1 MFESLSDRLQTVFQ
15 KLGGKGKL
23 TEDDVREGMKQV
35 RIALLEADVN
45 LKVVKE
51 FVAKVTEQAIGEEVT
66 KSLTPAQQVIK
77 IVNAQL
83 VELLGTANVPLQEA
97 KPGPTVLMLVG
108 LQGSGKTTLAAK
120 LALYLR
126 KKGKRPLLVA
136 ADIYRPAAI
145 TQLESLGRQLNI
157 PVYSEGTEADPAD
170 IARNALQRA
179 RLDGLNYVLVDTAGR
194 LQIDERLMEELERID
209 GAVQPTEKLLVVD
222 SMIGQEAVR
231 VAEEFNRRVGLSG
244 VVMTKIDGDARGGAA
259 LSVRA
264 VTGVPIKFLST
275 GEKIEADTLE
285 PFHPDRLASR
295 ILGMGDMLSLI
306 ERAEQIYD
314 EDQAKK
320 MEKKLRKGSFDF
332 EDFLSAMQQMRQ
344 LGPLQQILAMIP
356 GMGQMARDEELV
368 SEKDLKRIEAI
379 IFSMTKQERRNPE
392 LIKGRRKE
400 RIAKGS
406 GTQMQDVTSLVSQF
420 KQMQRMMKKMGGG
433 GGGRG
438 GGQLDP
444 REIMR
449 RLR

>member
-15 KLGGKGKL
+15 KLGSKGKL

-35 RIALLEADVN
+35 RLALLEADVN
-45 LKVVKE
+45 FKVVKD

-66 KSLTPAQQVIK
+66 KSLTPAQQVVK
-77 IVNAQL
+77 IVHQEL
-83 VELLGTANVPLQEA
+83 IDLLGQANVPLAEA
-97 KPGPTVLMLVG
+97 KPGPTVLLLLG

-120 LALYLR
+120 LALNLR

-136 ADIYRPAAI
+136 ADVYRPAAI
-145 TQLESLGRQLNI
+145 TQIESLGRQLNI
-157 PVYSEGTEADPAD
+157 PVHSEGTEADPPE

-179 RLDGLNYVLVDTAGR
+179 RLEGLNYVIVDTAGR
-194 LQIDERLMEELERID
+194 LQIDERLMEELERIS
-209 GAVQPTEKLLVVD
+209 ATVHPTEKLLVVD

-244 VVMTKIDGDARGGAA
+244 VVMTKVDGDARGGAA

-264 VTGVPIKFLST
+264 VTGVPIKFLSS
-275 GEKIEADTLE
+275 GEKVDADTLE
-285 PFHPDRLASR
+285 PFYPDRLASR

-314 EDQAKK
+314 EDQARK

-332 EDFLSAMQQMRQ
+332 EDFLGAMQQMRK
-344 LGPLQQILAMIP
+344 LGPLQQILGMIP
-356 GMGQMARDEELV
+356 GMSQLARNEELV
-368 SEKDLKRIEAI
+368 SEKEMKRIEAI
-379 IFSMTKQERRNPE
+379 IFSMTRQERRNPDI
-392 LIKGRRKE
+392 IKGRRKE

-406 GTQMQDVTSLVSQF
+406 GTQIQDVTGLVSQF
-420 KQMQRMMKKMGGG
+420 KQMQRMMKKLSGGK
-433 GGGRG
+433 
-438 GGQLDP
+438 GGQIDP
-444 REIMR
+444 RELMR

>member
-1 MFESLSDRLQTVFQ
+1 MFESLSDRLQSVFQ
-15 KLGGKGKL
+15 KLGSKGKL

-35 RIALLEADVN
+35 RLALLEADVN
-45 LKVVKE
+45 FKVVKD

-77 IVNAQL
+77 IVHNQL
-83 VELLGTANVPLQEA
+83 IELLGKANTPLVEA
-97 KPGPTVLMLVG
+97 KPGPTVLLLVG

-136 ADIYRPAAI
+136 ADVYRPAAI

-157 PVYSEGTEADPAD
+157 PVYSEGTQADPPE

-179 RLDGLNYVLVDTAGR
+179 RLEGLNYVIVDTAGR
-194 LQIDERLMEELERID
+194 LQIDERLMEELERI
-209 GAVQPTEKLLVVD
+209 GEAVQPTEKLLVVD
-222 SMIGQEAVR
+222 AMIGQEAVR

-244 VVMTKIDGDARGGAA
+244 VVMTKVDGDARGGAA

-264 VTGVPIKFLST
+264 VTGVPIKFLGT
-275 GEKIEADTLE
+275 GEKVESDTLE

-314 EDQAKK
+314 EDEARK

-332 EDFLSAMQQMRQ
+332 EDFLNAMQQMRK
-344 LGPLQQILAMIP
+344 LGPLQQILGMIP
-356 GMGQMARDEELV
+356 GMGQLARNEELV
-368 SEKDLKRIEAI
+368 SEKELKRIEAI
-379 IFSMTKQERRNPE
+379 IFSMTRQERRNPD
-392 LIKGRRKE
+392 IVKGRRKE

-406 GTQMQDVTSLVSQF
+406 GTQVQEVTALVSQF
-420 KQMQRMMKKMGGG
+420 KQMQRMMKKIGGG
-433 GGGRG
+433 K
-438 GGQLDP
+438 GGQIDP
-444 REIMR
+444 RELMR